1 GEHLE
6 RFQDLELRLAVVACA
21 FEQGRER
28 AHVVGSEDHIDPWRL
43 LEDDVLVFLGEAS
56 AHGDLHALVVALG
69 ARQVAE
75 RAIELVVG
83 VLADRAG
90 VDHHDVGFAVGL
102 GPHIAR
108 GLERTGEALR
118 AVHVHLAAEG
128 AHLVGAR
135 SGLPVLRG
143 GVEQRHG
150 ADSLRRARRAEG
162 RYRTASGRVTCATLL
177 ATWRLLAEADGSGGP
192 LRERLVDGR
201 ADGAA
206 RVAPASEVA
215 AEPTYGRLAVHA
227 RQLAR
232 PLAREF
238 ARTGQLVTRVDQ
250 VEGVLDRRRRQQPPG
265 ELGSDRRAA
274 ERLAFLKRRDQVL
287 REGGVV
293 DEPDP
298 REAVALA
305 RDTRLVDPAV
315 TQQTLDLAAGVR
327 TTPER
332 LHRDALR
339 VGGEV
344 ALRVAQARAA
354 VIDLRA
360 PRVIPLQ
367 LVGLG
372 DIGRIVVAGGG
383 RGRLPCAEQVADG
396 REPAVG
402 LIHGRSPSRVLLARG

>member
-1 GEHLE
+1 APSRARSSGS
-6 RFQDLELRLAVVACA
+6 RRCA
-21 FEQGRER
+21 PRR
-28 AHVVGSEDHIDPWRL
+28 C
-43 LEDDVLVFLGEAS
+43 
-56 AHGDLHALVVALG
+56 
-69 ARQVAE
+69 AE
-75 RAIELVVG
+75 RSAGSPGRRRAASWCRQSTSGATCRGALPDGVG
-83 VLADRAG
+83 TRHVR
-90 VDHHDVGFAVGL
+90 DV
-102 GPHIAR
+102 PR
-108 GLERTGEALR
+108 
-118 AVHVHLAAEG
+118 HLA
-128 AHLVGAR
+128 
-135 SGLPVLRG
+135 
-143 GVEQRHG
+143 
-150 ADSLRRARRAEG
+150 
-162 RYRTASGRVTCATLL
+162 
-177 ATWRLLAEADGSGGP
+177 LLAETDGSGGP

-215 AEPTYGRLAVHA
+215 AEPAYGRLAVHA
-227 RQLAR
+227 RQLTR
-232 PLAREF
+232 PLAREL

-250 VEGVLDRRRRQQPPG
+250 IEGVLDRRRRQQPPG

-293 DEPDP
+293 DEPDQ

-372 DIGRIVVAGGG
+372 DLGRIVVAGGG
-383 RGRLPCAEQVADG
+383 RGRRPCAEQVADG

-402 LIHGRSPSRVLLARG
+402 LIHGGSPSRVLLARGLAGGELVSQRFDVRGRGLGGLRCRTDAELHEDLLLDLVRDVGVLQQERAGVLLALPELVTVVGVPGARLAHDLV